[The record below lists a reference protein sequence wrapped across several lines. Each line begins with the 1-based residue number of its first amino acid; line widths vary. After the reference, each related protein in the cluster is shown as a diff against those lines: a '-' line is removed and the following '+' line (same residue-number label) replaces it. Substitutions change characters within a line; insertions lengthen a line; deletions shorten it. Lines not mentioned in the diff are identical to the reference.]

1 MKEEVK
7 YLNRF
12 NPKFSDN
19 SSYEFTFGNF
29 DPWCVEYYKGG
40 KAQKRITDTTSFKA
54 LLRYGKHVGYEN
66 VYKDFVEVYD
76 MVYVGTDLNEVTR
89 RIELISEKY
98 GVYQLK
104 MNKLLH
110 FLFMCI
116 VAEEM
121 KEKTKLG
128 KRIKRL
134 GVHRVLIEG
143 IDPEIAAKETNR
155 VWPKKISYMCEM
167 RGF

>member
-12 NPKFSDN
+12 NPSFADN
-19 SSYEFTFGNF
+19 SSYEYVFGSF
-29 DPWCVEYYKGG
+29 DAWCVEYYKGG
-40 KAQKRITDTTSFKA
+40 KKQKRITDTTSFKA

-66 VYKDFVEVYD
+66 MYKDFVEVYD

-110 FLFMCI
+110 FLFMCM

-121 KEKTKLG
+121 KEDAVVG
-128 KRIKRL
+128 KKMKRL

-143 IDPEIAAKETNR
+143 IDPEIAARETDHI
-155 VWPKKISYMCEM
+155 WSKKILYWCEK